1 MRLLAGILT
10 LALAAAGCNSGGGDG
25 GEPAAGDG
33 SEQFTASIELVPD
46 HTLVGRLS
54 IETDS
59 PVIPEIEVVGDERT
73 FAVPV
78 SEAATEHEIPVVGLR
93 AEQDYVVFV
102 RAGDEEVSLDLRTG
116 AVPDDFPDFDIAAS
130 DPERMSEG
138 FTMFNLLG
146 LDNVLT
152 DDPEVEEEPT
162 QAGFL
167 VAVDSAGEVVWYHR
181 TDHPI
186 GDVRQ
191 LDDGTI
197 LHEYNDTGARRIDLF
212 GRTLEEWGGRIIL
225 GPLEEDSF
233 GRQVAGDDAVAVD
246 TDAMH
251 HEVRMLDNGNLVTLS
266 TELLTYDGFD
276 EPLCDDGEGFD
287 GSYDLIAD
295 VVVEFTPDGEIVD
308 EFPLADHLD
317 PVDDPRDQ
325 NVCGLP
331 FDGVFPNWLYRAQ
344 GNASARDWTHANGVV
359 PDPSGE
365 AFTVSVRHM
374 DAILQIDR
382 ATGELLWRLGPGGDF
397 EVDHPSDLPSY
408 QHAPEWQDDG
418 TLLLYD
424 NGNRR
429 APRPGD
435 PDDAPPFSR
444 AIQYRLDPEAGTA
457 EVVWERASTVDG
469 ELAFASFVG
478 DADRLENGNVLI
490 TDGGYAD
497 RPDRITAQITEV
509 VPDDSDTGGETVFE
523 LRVADPDAEIA
534 IYRAERVPSF
544 YPG

>member
-1 MRLLAGILT
+1 M
-10 LALAAAGCNSGGGDG
+10 ALVAAACSSGGGDS
-25 GEPAAGDG
+25 GEPSADDG
-33 SEQFTASIELVPD
+33 GSGQLSASIELVAD
-46 HTLVGRLS
+46 HNLVGRLRVES
-54 IETDS
+54 DA
-59 PVIPEIEVVGDERT
+59 PVTPEVEVVGDERT

-78 SEAATEHEIPVVGLR
+78 SGAATEHEIPVVGLR
-93 AEQDYVVFV
+93 AEQDYAVFV

-116 AVPDDFPDFDIAAS
+116 AVPDDFPDFDVVAS

-152 DDPEVEEEPT
+152 EDPVTEEEPT

-233 GRQVAGDDAVAVD
+233 GRRVAGEDAVAVD

-251 HEVRMLDNGNLVTLS
+251 HEVGMLDNGNLVTLS
-266 TELLTYDGFD
+266 AELLTYDGFD
-276 EPLCDDGEGFD
+276 EAQCDEDGFD

-295 VVVEFTPDGEIVD
+295 VVVEFTPEGQIVGEY
-308 EFPLADHLD
+308 PLADHLD
-317 PVDDPRDQ
+317 PVGDARDQ
-325 NVCGLP
+325 NICGLP

-344 GNASARDWTHANGVV
+344 GFGEARDWTHANGVV
-359 PDPSGE
+359 PDPSGD
-365 AFTVSVRHM
+365 AFTVSVRHL

-435 PDDAPPFSR
+435 PEDAAPFSR

-469 ELAFASFVG
+469 ELSFASFVG

-509 VPDDSDTGGETVFE
+509 VPDDSASGGETVFE
-523 LRVADPDAEIA
+523 LRVADPELEIA

-544 YPG
+544 YPR